1 MYLVGSILV
10 LLSLDSLINQSGPL
24 SILEETKALAPSAIL
39 DEITEG
45 NTAPEKLD
53 AIAALVSAQ
62 INSSANPST
71 NQISLLEEDSEA
83 VFISLRANGVEYS
96 NRWTEPGTLHEKL
109 SDGIAM
115 AAIGLSQEDRESI
128 DSVELCLSANY
139 QKINPNQLPS
149 NVDRGVLGLRVRY
162 QDSLYILSPTEMIAK
177 NFGFTNALNSILEQ
191 LQISEAQLTE
201 DGRTEIFECE
211 QIMVFLDST
220 PRAERMLRG
229 NQLVPI
235 EAVDFD
241 SMEDFAELA
250 SAWLVSQIHEDGR
263 MTYKYWPSR
272 GEESEANN
280 MIRQWM
286 ASVAIDRIIE
296 VYGDQSTIEL
306 GRKNIDYNLSHFYL
320 EEESLGLIDWNDNVK
335 LGAIS
340 IAALA
345 LSDHPDSA
353 DFSQEIEALLA
364 TTKYLWREDVSFETF
379 YRPESR
385 SGENQNFY
393 PGETL
398 VYWSELYKQTGDQ
411 ELLHMFMQSFDYYRE
426 WHRENI
432 NPAFIPWHTQ
442 AYYTVWKMTDDEEL
456 KNFIF
461 EMNDWLIDFQ
471 EIEKS
476 IYADTQGRFYDSD
489 RPQYGVPHASSTGVY
504 LEGLVDAF
512 LLAKE
517 VGDEQRQEKY
527 GRAIRYAI
535 RSLMQL
541 QYVDEID
548 MYYISQRDNV
558 LGGLRTTVY
567 DNSIRVDNVQHG
579 LMGILKII
587 QNPAAQAIFD

>member
-1 MYLVGSILV
+1 
-10 LLSLDSLINQSGPL
+10 
-24 SILEETKALAPSAIL
+24 
-39 DEITEG
+39 
-45 NTAPEKLD
+45 
-53 AIAALVSAQ
+53 
-62 INSSANPST
+62 
-71 NQISLLEEDSEA
+71 
-83 VFISLRANGVEYS
+83 
-96 NRWTEPGTLHEKL
+96 
-109 SDGIAM
+109 
-115 AAIGLSQEDRESI
+115 
-128 DSVELCLSANY
+128 
-139 QKINPNQLPS
+139 
-149 NVDRGVLGLRVRY
+149 
-162 QDSLYILSPTEMIAK
+162 
-177 NFGFTNALNSILEQ
+177 
-191 LQISEAQLTE
+191 
-201 DGRTEIFECE
+201 
-211 QIMVFLDST
+211 
-220 PRAERMLRG
+220 
-229 NQLVPI
+229 
-235 EAVDFD
+235 
-241 SMEDFAELA
+241 
-250 SAWLVSQIHEDGR
+250 
-263 MTYKYWPSR
+263 
-272 GEESEANN
+272 
-280 MIRQWM
+280 
-286 ASVAIDRIIE
+286 
-296 VYGDQSTIEL
+296 
-306 GRKNIDYNLSHFYL
+306 L

-364 TTKYLWREDVSFETF
+364 STKYLWREDGSFETF
-379 YRPESR
+379 YRPEAR
-385 SGENQNFY
+385 SGQNQNFY